1 MQVTLTCISQV
12 CYNFVM
18 LRKTTGKRRSGCP
31 VNFAVES
38 LGDKWSLI
46 IVRDMIFWGK
56 KTYGDFL
63 KSDERIA
70 TNILADRLAFLEKE
84 GILTKSPDST
94 DKRKEVYGLTEK
106 GIDLIPMLLEM
117 IVWSAKNENWHALEP
132 KGTIQQKRFVMRV
145 AKAKN
150 KSRIAEEIME
160 TVRRGSYVFEGVVRH
175 KI

>member
-1 MQVTLTCISQV
+1 
-12 CYNFVM
+12 M
-18 LRKTTGKRRSGCP
+18 LRKTTGKRRSDCP

-84 GILTKSPDST
+84 GILTKSPDSS
-94 DKRKEVYGLTEK
+94 DKRKEVYSLTEK

-117 IVWSAKNENWHALEP
+117 IAWSAKNENWHALEHN
-132 KGTIQQKRFVMRV
+132 GTIEQKRFVMRV

-150 KSRIAEEIME
+150 KARIAEEIKE
-160 TVRRGSYVFEGVVRH
+160 IVRRGSYVFEGVVRPERPAQR
-175 KI
+175 

>member
-1 MQVTLTCISQV
+1 
-12 CYNFVM
+12 M
-18 LRKTTGKRRSGCP
+18 LRKITGNRRSDCP

-46 IVRDMIFWGK
+46 IVRDIIFWGK

-84 GILTKSPDST
+84 GILTKSPDPS
-94 DKRKEVYGLTEK
+94 DKRKELYSLTEK

-117 IVWSAKNENWHALEP
+117 ISWSAKNECWHALEP
-132 KGTIQQKRFVMRV
+132 KGTIAQKRFVERV
-145 AKAKN
+145 AKTKN
-150 KSRIAEEIME
+150 KTGIAQQIKE
-160 TVRRGSYVFEGVVRH
+160 TVRRGGYVFEGVVRAESPR
-175 KI
+175 KRVA